1 VTRTGKEDRWMLPD
15 GIHELLPEQAGAVE
29 QMRRVLLDL
38 FHTWGYDMVVPP
50 LLEFTES
57 LLLDRSADLDIQ
69 SFKVTDQL
77 SGRTLAL
84 RADITA
90 QVSRIDAHS
99 FPREG
104 ISRLCYVGSVLHT
117 TPSAPMVSRSPIQA
131 GAELF
136 GESSLAADVE
146 SIELMM
152 RSITALGVQ
161 EATLDL
167 GNVAIYHELVALAD
181 LAADEEQA
189 VFSALQRKSATALDR
204 AIADFKDQP
213 LKNAFMALL
222 EMHGGIDVLERAALK
237 LAPLSVKISAEI
249 DKLKQIVSQLTERE
263 VSAHIYID
271 LAELKGYRYHTG
283 LVFSAYAK
291 GIGAPV
297 ANGGRYDT
305 LAAEFGR
312 ERAAT
317 GFNLDLRSLLPIYNY
332 KPKAAGIWVQHATT
346 PGFVEALAKLRQRG
360 ERVVIS
366 YSDGNY
372 DPSLGCNRRLVL
384 RGEGYEIEP
393 MEEF

>member
-15 GIHELLPEQAGAVE
+15 GIQELLPEQAGAVE
-29 QMRRVLLDL
+29 QMRRELLDL

-57 LLLDRSADLDIQ
+57 LLLDHSADLDIQ

-77 SGRTLAL
+77 SGRTLGL

-99 FPREG
+99 LPREG

-117 TPSAPMVSRSPIQA
+117 TPSAPLVSRTPIQA

-146 SIELMM
+146 SIELMLNAV
-152 RSITALGVQ
+152 TALGVI
-161 EATLDL
+161 EPTLDL
-167 GNVAIYHELVALAD
+167 GNVAIYRELVRMAD
-181 LAADEEQA
+181 LSVDVERDVFKALQKKSSTALVRAVSDIEDQA
-189 VFSALQRKSATALDR
+189 V
-204 AIADFKDQP
+204 KD
-213 LKNAFMALL
+213 AFIALL
-222 EMHGGIDVLERAALK
+222 EMHGDMGVLDCARVK
-237 LAPLSVKISAEI
+237 LANISTAINDEI
-249 DKLKQIVSQLTERE
+249 DKLVQVVDQLTQKQIDANL
-263 VSAHIYID
+263 YID

-283 LVFSAYAK
+283 LVFSVYAN
-291 GIGAPV
+291 GVGAPV

-317 GFNLDLRSLLPIYNY
+317 GFNLDLRALLPIYNY
-332 KPKAAGIWVQHATT
+332 KPKTAGIWVQHATT
-346 PGFVEALAKLRQRG
+346 PAYVEALAKLRQRG

-384 RGEGYEIEP
+384 KGEGYEIEP